1 MGSSRSA
8 TSEEGVSLLWEAQAC
23 RGACSI
29 ITGHDLIR
37 RGHFTPSV
45 PLRGTCPEWT
55 STSACLCLPICGG
68 SWRINQ
74 ADKNAVIIR
83 GTTSPATMPEL
94 PRSLSNI
101 VDSSSYKDNR
111 KLSTFKRRKEHK
123 RFKTDARPERKMS
136 PKGKKSEAA
145 ASVRSITLTNT
156 DKRILNLVV
165 HLIPK
170 R

>member
-45 PLRGTCPEWT
+45 PRKGTCPEWT

-68 SWRINQ
+68 SRRINH
-74 ADKNAVIIR
+74 ADKNVVTSR

-101 VDSSSYKDNR
+101 VDSSSSYKDNR
-111 KLSTFKRRKEHK
+111 KLSTFKRRKEHN
-123 RFKTDARPERKMS
+123 RFKTDARPEKN
-136 PKGKKSEAA
+136 
-145 ASVRSITLTNT
+145 V
-156 DKRILNLVV
+156 
-165 HLIPK
+165 PK
-170 R
+170 RQEIRTCSICLISNFH